1 MAKVFDISREDLVIK
16 KFFEDSPLQHKIAP
30 HLDPKLFREDS
41 NGKIVEWI
49 LRFNKKYSRFPGAQ
63 ELIAALPKCTQKTK
77 LISICNAEI
86 PPMERSFEI
95 DMVEKFFRERKT
107 EYILASASESIFEN
121 NFSNISDLVKELQE
135 SVNFNLST
143 DLGINV
149 VDDADEALRRLNE
162 SLRAIPSALR
172 DIRAY
177 TSNGSGYGG
186 HYRKALSI
194 FLGMP
199 NVGKS
204 IVLCNEAAFAYQ
216 KGYNV
221 LYVTMEM
228 SEENIWERIAT
239 NVTDIDLRDI
249 RSADVEEIKRRL
261 QISPDGPDY
270 KTGTLTVKAL
280 PTSAT
285 VIDIENEIIELKR
298 TKNIDVD
305 LLVVDYIGIMKPSKR
320 ANSINQHT
328 LYTMGKEIAEQL
340 RDLAKS
346 RAIAVVTA
354 SQMNRDGYSSRDASM
369 ANVAGSAGLSDTADF
384 MITITQ
390 DDIDRAHG
398 FFYHMILKN
407 RFGPNNIGCMSKCD
421 YMHMRVRSATEE
433 ELKMMSELQTTQT
446 TNVTGFTA
454 PAHIM
459 KGSGEAPT
467 KSQMDASHNKDIND
481 VDEENILDNNMIPIS
496 SNTDD
501 DHLDDVVID
510 FDNEAPF

>member
-1 MAKVFDISREDLVIK
+1 MAKVFDLSREDLVLR
-16 KFFEDSPLQHKIAP
+16 KFFDDTALQHKIAT
-30 HLDPKLFREDS
+30 HLDPKLFREDG
-41 NGKIVEWI
+41 NPKLVELI
-49 LRFNKKYSRFPGAQ
+49 LRFQKKFNRYPSAQ
-63 ELIAALPKCTQKTK
+63 EMTTALPQCAEKKK
-77 LISICNAEI
+77 LIGICNADI
-86 PPMERSFEI
+86 QAMERSFEVT
-95 DMVEKFFRERKT
+95 MLETFFRERKT
-107 EYILASASESIFEN
+107 ESILASAAESIFN
-121 NFSNISDLVKELQE
+121 GDFSNISDLIKDLQN

-149 VDDADEALRRLNE
+149 VDDAEEALRRLNE

-172 DIRAY
+172 DVRAY

-228 SEENIWERIAT
+228 SEELIWERIAT

-249 RSADVEEIKRRL
+249 RSSDVNEIKKL
-261 QISPDGPDY
+261 LTKSVDGPEY
-270 KTGTLTVKAL
+270 NPGSLTVKAL
-280 PTSAT
+280 PTTAT

-298 TKNIDVD
+298 TKNIDID

-320 ANSINQHT
+320 ANSISQHS

-346 RAIAVVTA
+346 RSIAVVTA
-354 SQMNRDGYSSRDASM
+354 SQMNREGYSSRDASM
-369 ANVAGSAGLSDTADF
+369 TNVAGSAGLNDTADF

-390 DDIDRAHG
+390 DEVDRAHG

-433 ELKMMSELQTTQT
+433 ELRMMSELQSNRT
-446 TNVTGFTA
+446 TNVPNFST
-454 PAHIM
+454 PANAI
-459 KGSGEAPT
+459 KGSGEAPS
-467 KSQMDASHNKDIND
+467 KSKLEAIYNKDEKVNI
-481 VDEENILDNNMIPIS
+481 EEYILDNTS
-496 SNTDD
+496 VSESLTEYTEDSDD
-501 DHLDDVVID
+501 PEEL
-510 FDNEAPF
+510 F